1 MRELANQNTMSFKA
15 PVSRDSW
22 FMLLPALS
30 IMAAVVLFLFL
41 LLVDFDGFFFN
52 IERPYLIPWVL
63 ATGVAIVVPVAY
75 LKYRNEFSLV
85 NPLVYAGLT
94 YFFPIFFLG
103 GWSLTFG
110 FSYHYYLNYVSDP
123 EYNFPLAFLCVI
135 VGFTCLSV
143 GFFIPHGKKA
153 GNYVASWLPK
163 WEFKPE
169 EIVIASILCLAVGI
183 FLSLL
188 ALELGQ
194 IGFQNADT
202 VLGDTGSLNYY
213 LTIIVPTSSFL
224 LWVAFFQFEKWNVYH
239 LVIGAVQIFTAI
251 FMLIVL
257 GGKSSLLQSMVIGI
271 GAFVL
276 VKRNVLLKH
285 WIIFAVAITLCLTFG
300 VIYGTKFRIL
310 KGNNER
316 VSVEEYGAV
325 AVEAITTIGE
335 DDLTIEMMESFELL
349 AERMEII
356 SSLAVVVANYE
367 ALQTYEASY
376 GLENN
381 IWTYTWTSFIPRY
394 LWKDK
399 PIVADNSSYNELYFD
414 HGGYGLAITSMGDL
428 LRNFGPWGVPF
439 GMIVLGFFLRVF
451 YAGTVEGL
459 PFSTW
464 RSAVFFIV
472 LTRISYDSFYGEILP
487 TVMRITAVIFVQL
500 FFLKT
505 IIYALRRAKS

>member
-1 MRELANQNTMSFKA
+1 MRELANQNTLPFKTDN
-15 PVSRDSW
+15 REGW
-22 FMLLPALS
+22 FMLVPSLVV
-30 IMAAVVLFLFL
+30 MAAVILVLFL
-41 LLVDFDGFFFN
+41 LLVDFDGWFFD

-63 ATGVAIVVPVAY
+63 ATGVAIVAPAAY
-75 LKYRNEFSLV
+75 LKYRKEFSLI
-85 NPLVYAGLT
+85 NPLVFAGLT

-110 FSYHYYLNYVSDP
+110 LSYHYYLNYVTDP

-135 VGFTCLSV
+135 VGFTCLAA
-143 GFFIPHGKKA
+143 GFFIPHGKRA
-153 GNYVASWLPK
+153 GNYIATWLPK

-183 FLSLL
+183 FLSIL

-194 IGFQNADT
+194 IGFQNADA
-202 VLGDTGSLNYY
+202 VLGETGSLNYY

-224 LWVAFFQFEKWNVYH
+224 LWVAFFKFEKWNVYH
-239 LVIGAVQIFTAI
+239 LIIAAAQIFTAI
-251 FMLIVL
+251 FMLVVL

-276 VKRNVLLKH
+276 VKRTVLLKH
-285 WIIFAVAITLCLTFG
+285 WIIFGVAVSLCLTFG

-335 DDLTIEMMESFELL
+335 DDLSIEMMDSFELL

-399 PIVADNSSYNELYFD
+399 PIVSDNSSYNELYFD

-439 GMIVLGFFLRVF
+439 GLIVLGFFLRLF
-451 YAGTVEGL
+451 YASTVEGL
-459 PFSTW
+459 PFSSW

-487 TVMRITAVIFVQL
+487 TTLRITAVIFVQM

-505 IIYALRRAKS
+505 IIYALRRAKD